1 MSYAARTRRP
11 PTTLTDDEVRR
22 LLQVTG
28 KSADGFRDH
37 VILSLALGAALREF
51 EIVALDV
58 GDILTTDG
66 GIRKVLLLRT
76 FKGSTGKPGE
86 KPQRVHLPE
95 STYYKLEKFARVNEL
110 RSFYRTTQLF
120 WSRKGNR
127 LSVRAVRGMFAR
139 WQRLAGF
146 GELHNFH
153 RLRHTAI
160 TMFYRRTKDI
170 RLTQK
175 FARHAHIDT
184 TMVYE
189 HAPDEELAR
198 AVRDLPV

>member
-1 MSYAARTRRP
+1 VSYATRNRRP
-11 PTTLTDDEVRR
+11 PTTLTDEEVKRV
-22 LLQVTG
+22 LAVTG
-28 KSADGFRDH
+28 KAAGGFRDH

-58 GDILTTDG
+58 GDVLTVDG

-76 FKGSTGKPGE
+76 FKGSGKKGE

-95 STYYKLEKFARVNEL
+95 STFYKLEKFARVEKL
-110 RSFYRTTQLF
+110 DQFYRDAPLF

-139 WQRLAGF
+139 WQQLAGF
-146 GELHNFH
+146 PELHNFH

-160 TMFYRRTKDI
+160 TLHYRRCKDL
-170 RLTQK
+170 RLTQR
-175 FARHAHIDT
+175 FARHVSIDT
-184 TMVYE
+184 TTVYE
-189 HAPDEELAR
+189 HGSDEELA
-198 AVRDLPV
+198 ASVRDLPV